1 MSHNSSFV
9 QWFSRSSRGKRPWS
23 SRSFRPR
30 LEQLESRWVPSTIDL
45 LAGTATGG
53 ERCAR
58 SATWIVCTSATVFPH
73 VSLVHG
79 SSPAALASFLA
90 FPGFIRRV
98 TVAAGDVNGDH
109 VDDIIVGTATG
120 FSQVKAFN
128 GASA

>member
-45 LAGTATGG
+45 LAGTATG
-53 ERCAR
+53 
-58 SATWIVCTSATVFPH
+58 SSH
-73 VSLVHG
+73 VKAFNG
-79 SSPAALASFLA
+79 ASPAELASFFA
-90 FPGFIRRV
+90 FPGFSGGV
-98 TVAAGDVNGDH
+98 TVAAGDVNGDD

-120 FSQVKAFN
+120 SSQVKAFN
-128 GASA
+128 GA